1 MGEQEFRSECDRVL
15 TVIEDALDRAPFDVD
30 TERNAAVLRIEF
42 GDGSQIIVSG
52 NTPLCEIWV
61 AAKSGGFHYKRA
73 GDRWVDTRTG
83 EELFAGL
90 SRAVSAQAATP
101 IIVADTR

>member
-1 MGEQEFRSECDRVL
+1 MGEQEFRSECERVL

-30 TERNAAVLRIEF
+30 TERNDMVLQIEF
-42 GDGSQIIVSG
+42 DNGSQIIVSG